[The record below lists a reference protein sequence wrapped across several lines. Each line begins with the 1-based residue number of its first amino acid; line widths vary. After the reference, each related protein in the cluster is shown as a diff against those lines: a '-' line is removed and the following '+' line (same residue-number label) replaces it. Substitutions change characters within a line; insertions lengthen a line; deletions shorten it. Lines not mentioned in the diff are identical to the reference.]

1 VFSSGTSVNVNRTAG
16 FGVLQDYLDEVMSSP
31 VSVSNFVQSKVED
44 YLQSVI
50 HCITSASRSLD
61 IPLQLPEL

>member
-1 VFSSGTSVNVNRTAG
+1 MFSSGTSVNVNRIAG
-16 FGVLQDYLDEVMSSP
+16 FGVLQDYLDDVMTSP
-31 VSVSNFVQSKVED
+31 VSDFVQSKVED

-50 HCITSASRSLD
+50 HCITSASRSLQ

>member
-1 VFSSGTSVNVNRTAG
+1 MFSSGTSVNVNRTAG
-16 FGVLQDYLDEVMSSP
+16 FGVLQDYLDDMMSSP
-31 VSVSNFVQSKVED
+31 VSDFVKSKVED

>member
-1 VFSSGTSVNVNRTAG
+1 MFSSGSSVNVNRTAG
-16 FGVLQDYLDEVMSSP
+16 FGVLQDYLDDVMSYP
-31 VSVSNFVQSKVED
+31 VSDFVQNKVED

-50 HCITSASRSLD
+50 HCITSASRSLY

>member
-1 VFSSGTSVNVNRTAG
+1 MFSSGTSVNVNRTAG
-16 FGVLQDYLDEVMSSP
+16 FGVLQDYLDDVMSSP
-31 VSVSNFVQSKVED
+31 ASDFIQSKVEE

-50 HCITSASRSLD
+50 HCITSASRSLH

>member
-1 VFSSGTSVNVNRTAG
+1 VFSPGASVNVNRTAG
-16 FGVLQDYLDEVMSSP
+16 FGVLQDLLDDMMSSP
-31 VSVSNFVQSKVED
+31 VSDFVQSKLED

-50 HCITSASRSLD
+50 HCITSASHGLH